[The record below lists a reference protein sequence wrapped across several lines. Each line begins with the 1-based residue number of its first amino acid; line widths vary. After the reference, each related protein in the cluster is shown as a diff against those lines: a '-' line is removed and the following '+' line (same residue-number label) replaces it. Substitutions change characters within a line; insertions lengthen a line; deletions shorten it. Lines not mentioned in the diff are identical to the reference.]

1 MLYVLNS
8 GQPVPVAALNEAVAR
23 VVATERRIASKYPT
37 EPTKDERNELAYAL
51 MLLRHAA
58 EECDLLTDAGVK
70 CRG

>member
-1 MLYVLNS
+1 MLYVLNAS

-58 EECDLLTDAGVK
+58 EELGVGVK